1 MVLIFTYFD
10 FSQSLLY
17 ILFCFENS
25 LTVLLHSLSI
35 LFYLKYDLGSNSLK
49 TLMKKYVHFIQTKLN
64 RVGENCYLILG
75 LRKVSSASPGQVDHL
90 AGQVP

>member
-1 MVLIFTYFD
+1 MMLIFTYFD

-35 LFYLKYDLGSNSLK
+35 LFYLKYDLGSNSPK

-90 AGQVP
+90 AGQVL